1 MDGSLVGE
9 GGPAGLPLDRD
20 LTLQGINIDFET
32 QQHKVK
38 AGGGLPRRESPR
50 GTHCRLIPG
59 HTSVYMHI
67 EYTCMHDNNDIMLN
81 YKYMTC
87 LPR

>member
-38 AGGGLPRRESPR
+38 AGGGLLR
-50 GTHCRLIPG
+50 
-59 HTSVYMHI
+59 
-67 EYTCMHDNNDIMLN
+67 
-81 YKYMTC
+81 
-87 LPR
+87 